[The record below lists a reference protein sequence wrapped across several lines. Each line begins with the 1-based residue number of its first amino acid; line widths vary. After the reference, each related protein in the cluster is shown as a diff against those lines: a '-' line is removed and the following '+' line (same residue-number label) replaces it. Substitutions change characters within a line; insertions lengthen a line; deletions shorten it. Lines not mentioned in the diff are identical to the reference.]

1 MYRTRTEPRT
11 SCLLSFLHWSQMESA
26 LNLPFR
32 KSVRSYSQSLRP
44 TSRFIKF
51 SPQHKSLIVSFPQQP
66 WGKPWPCATSARQ
79 PFLPWLC
86 VVSLSAESMI
96 KERLLPPHRSLG
108 FIILSPPLYTGVCLP
123 PRWWCLSLYLEGK
136 EKQVCGEVLTW
147 DSLRRRQQSRPS
159 DSKRTHIKRDG
170 HHV

>member
-11 SCLLSFLHWSQMESA
+11 SCLLSFLHWSQMESS

-44 TSRFIKF
+44 ISRFIKF

-66 WGKPWPCATSARQ
+66 WGKPWPCAISARQ

-96 KERLLPPHRSLG
+96 KDCFLLTG
-108 FIILSPPLYTGVCLP
+108 LSDLLSCLHHFTLVSVFFLAGGVCHYTLK
-123 PRWWCLSLYLEGK
+123 GK
-136 EKQVCGEVLTW
+136 RNRFVERC
-147 DSLRRRQQSRPS
+147 
-159 DSKRTHIKRDG
+159 
-170 HHV
+170 